1 MGNIFDKSADKYSSI
16 IDDAIKFSNKEQS
29 FFTAIKS
36 QLILKVING
45 IMPAEEA
52 EVLDIGCGIG
62 LVHTDL
68 APRLKRLEG
77 IDSSEAS
84 IKQARET
91 HPDIKYRIYD
101 GRELPYEDAK
111 FDFIFNI
118 CVLHHVLP
126 KNWGSYLKE
135 VRRVLKPGGT
145 AIVIEHNPINP
156 VTQYVVR
163 NCELDK
169 DANLLS
175 SWKCRKEL
183 TRAGF
188 SRCSTDYFM
197 FFPFEATFFR
207 NIESILAWLPMGA
220 QYITTAK
227 A

>member
-16 IDDAIKFSNKEQS
+16 IDDAIKFSNKDQS

-45 IMPAEEA
+45 IMPAKEA
-52 EVLDIGCGIG
+52 EVLDVGCGVG
-62 LVHTDL
+62 LIHTHL

-84 IKQARET
+84 IKQARKT
-91 HPDIKYRIYD
+91 HPDINYRSYD
-101 GRELPYEDAK
+101 GRELPYENGQ
-111 FDFIFNI
+111 FDFAITI
-118 CVLHHVLP
+118 GVMHHILP
-126 KNWGSYLKE
+126 ETWCSYLKE
-135 VRRVLKPGGT
+135 VRRVLKSGGT
-145 AIVIEHNPINP
+145 AIIIEHNPINP

-163 NCELDK
+163 SCELDK

-175 SWKCRKEL
+175 NWRCRKEL

-188 SRCSTDYFM
+188 RRCSTNYFM

-207 NIESILAWLPMGA
+207 NIESLLGWFPMGA
-220 QYITTAK
+220 QYIITAK